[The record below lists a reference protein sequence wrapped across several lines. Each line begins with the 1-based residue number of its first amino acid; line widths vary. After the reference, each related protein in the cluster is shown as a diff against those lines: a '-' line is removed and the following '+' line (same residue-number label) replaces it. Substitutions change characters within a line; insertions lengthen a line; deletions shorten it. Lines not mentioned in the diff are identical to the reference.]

1 MELAP
6 VDSAGLDEL
15 EPVWAALGAHHGSI
29 APDFLPPMRERA
41 DSWARRRAAYAEWL
55 AAGGFAFVA
64 RVDGTIAGYVMV
76 RLDDLSSVSWQIDGR
91 TAEIETLA
99 VLPEHRGRGIGKAL
113 LGAARAAGR
122 ERGATHATLSV
133 VAGNEDA
140 LRFYAR
146 EGLRP
151 FVSRLVGPIDGP

>member
-1 MELAP
+1 VEIGP
-6 VDSAGLDEL
+6 VDPDALDEL
-15 EPVWAALGAHHGSI
+15 EPVWAALGEHHGTISP
-29 APDFLPPMRERA
+29 AHLPPMRARA

-55 AAGGFAFVA
+55 AGGGFGFVA
-64 RVDGTIAGYVMV
+64 GDDGIVAGYVMV
-76 RLDDLSSVSWQIDGR
+76 RLDDLASVSWQIDGR

-99 VLPEHRGRGIGKAL
+99 VLPEHRGRGVGKAL
-113 LGAARAAGR
+113 LDAARGMAR

-140 LRFYAR
+140 LRFYER

-151 FVSRLVGPIDGP
+151 FVSRLVGPIERP